1 MADNPRDDRLESKID
16 KLLEKVAKLEA
27 LAATESDRCPFRER
41 ISKAAN
47 NATRLEKAEKA
58 VEGMAERLTARIE
71 ANASSIQLLKLNWAK
86 LFGLMVGAGAA
97 GGVIAD
103 GLAKLIGS

>member
-1 MADNPRDDRLESKID
+1 MENNPRDDRLEAKID

-41 ISKAAN
+41 IAKAAN
-47 NATRLEKAEKA
+47 NAVRLEKAEH
-58 VEGMAERLTARIE
+58 GIE
-71 ANASSIQLLKLNWAK
+71 ENRASIQLLRINWAK
-86 LFGLMVGAGAA
+86 LVGLMLGAGAA

-103 GLAKLIGS
+103 GFAKLFS